1 MKLEKIKEILQANV
15 IVGDECLQHEVTT
28 AGGSDMMSD
37 VLSFMKPGSLLLTG
51 LINPQSVR
59 TAEIAEIMAICFV
72 RSKEPLKET
81 VELARE
87 KGIPLLSTHF
97 TMYEACGRLFQGG
110 LRARAVHR
118 ED

>member
-1 MKLEKIKEILQANV
+1 MKLEKIQEILQAKV
-15 IVGDECLQHEVTT
+15 IVGSEHLQQEVTT

-59 TAEIAEIMAICFV
+59 TAEIAEILAICYV
-72 RSKEPLKET
+72 RSKQPLPET
-81 VELARE
+81 VTLANE

-97 TMYEACGRLFQGG
+97 TMYEACGKLYQGG
-110 LRARAVHR
+110 LPGRTVHK